1 MKGGRLMVRQ
11 QTEFGV
17 RQYAIIGLTFTTA
30 FIHFTLLF
38 PDLVFILNALGYL
51 VLVGALYLPVAGLL
65 RYHNY
70 IRWLLMAYTA
80 VTIMLWANMLWLDMG
95 GARSTLAY
103 VDKMIEI
110 ALLALLWIDSQSPR
124 QFS

>member
-17 RQYAIIGLTFTTA
+17 RQYAIIGLACATA

-65 RYHNY
+65 RYHSH

-80 VTIMLWANMLWLDMG
+80 ITIMLWAIM

-103 VDKMIEI
+103 VDKMIEV
-110 ALLALLWIDSQSPR
+110 ALLALLWIDSQSSR
-124 QFS
+124 RFS

>member
-1 MKGGRLMVRQ
+1 MVRQ

-17 RQYAIIGLTFTTA
+17 RQYAIIGLTFATA

-38 PDLVFILNALGYL
+38 PDPVFVLNALGYL
-51 VLVGALYLPVAGLL
+51 VLVGALYLPVTGLL
-65 RYHNY
+65 RYHRH

-80 VTIMLWANMLWLDMG
+80 ITIMLWVSV
-95 GARSTLAY
+95 GARSPLAY

-110 ALLALLWIDSQSPR
+110 ALLALLWVDSQSSR

>member
-1 MKGGRLMVRQ
+1 MVRQ

-17 RQYAIIGLTFTTA
+17 RQYAIIGLTFATA

-38 PDLVFILNALGYL
+38 PDPVFVLNGLGYL
-51 VLVGALYLPVAGLL
+51 VLVGTLYLPVAGLL
-65 RYHNY
+65 RYRSQ
-70 IRWLLMAYTA
+70 IRWVLMAYTA
-80 VTIMLWANMLWLDMG
+80 ITIMLWVIM